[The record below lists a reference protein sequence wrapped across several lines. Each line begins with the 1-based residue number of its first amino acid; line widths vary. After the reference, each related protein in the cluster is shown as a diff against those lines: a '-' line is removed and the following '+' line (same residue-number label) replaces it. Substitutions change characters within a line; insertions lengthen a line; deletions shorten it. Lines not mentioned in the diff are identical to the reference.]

1 MWRVPINDWIDWH
14 DSLWVNSRMA
24 IMVMTDNMDHIY
36 GVRNAGMLV
45 KSARIVPK
53 VWIIY
58 DALAVAF
65 EMQMINAVKTNK
77 RWE

>member
-1 MWRVPINDWIDWH
+1 
-14 DSLWVNSRMA
+14 MA
-24 IMVMTDNMDHIY
+24 VMVMTGNMDPIY
-36 GVRNAGMLV
+36 GVRNAGVLV
-45 KSARIVPK
+45 QSARIVPK

-58 DALAVAF
+58 DPVAVTF